1 MNEPI
6 HRNEALQPLSREHHQ
21 GLLLCWKIRT
31 GFSKKIEI
39 SLIKSYADWFYK
51 NHLLLH
57 FEVEEKH
64 VFSILGNDHE
74 LVKRALAE
82 HRKLRRLFEN
92 ETEVTKSLGL
102 IEELLESHI
111 RFEER
116 VLFNEIQ
123 KIATQK
129 ELEEME
135 LMHAGLDSG
144 KEPAEWKQEFWK

>member
-1 MNEPI
+1 VNPI
-6 HRNEALQPLSREHHQ
+6 HRNEALKPLSREHHQ
-21 GLLLCWKIRT
+21 SLLLCWKIRT

-51 NHLLLH
+51 NYLLLH
-57 FEVEEKH
+57 FEIEEKY

-82 HRKLRRLFEN
+82 HRKLRRLFEDGN
-92 ETEVTKSLGL
+92 EVTKSLGL
-102 IEELLESHI
+102 IEELLETHI

-135 LMHAGLDSG
+135 VIHADMDSH
-144 KEPAEWKQEFWK
+144 KKPKEWKYEFWK

>member
-1 MNEPI
+1 MNPI
-6 HRNEALQPLSREHHQ
+6 HRNEALKPLSREHHQ

-31 GFSKKIEI
+31 GFRKKIEV
-39 SLIKSYADWFYK
+39 SHIKSYADWFYK
-51 NHLLLH
+51 NHLLPH
-57 FEVEEKH
+57 FEVEEKY
-64 VFSILGNDHE
+64 VFFILGNDHE

-82 HRKLRRLFEN
+82 HRKLKRLFKNEN
-92 ETEVTKSLGL
+92 EVTKSLGL
-102 IEELLESHI
+102 IEELLETHI

-135 LMHAGLDSG
+135 LMHADMDSH
-144 KEPAEWKQEFWK
+144 KKPKEWKYEFWK

>member
-31 GFSKKIEI
+31 GFSKKIET

-51 NHLLLH
+51 NHLHPH

-92 ETEVTKSLGL
+92 ETEVIKSLGL
-102 IEELLESHI
+102 IEELLEAHI

-116 VLFNEIQ
+116 ILFNEIQ

-135 LMHAGLDSG
+135 LMHAGLDSL
-144 KEPAEWKQEFWK
+144 KKPDEWKHEFWK